1 MSWHSILED
10 FICKI
15 ESLNQEVKSPEI
27 VVNKLTVNCDKLWQ
41 DFQAGNSMQD
51 LECRL
56 LRILDVLL
64 KI

>member
-15 ESLNQEVKSPEI
+15 ESLNKEVKSPEI
-27 VVNKLTVNCDKLWQ
+27 AVKKLTVNCDKLRQ
-41 DFQAGNSMQD
+41 DFEAGNSMQD

>member
-15 ESLNQEVKSPEI
+15 ESLNKEVKSPGI
-27 VVNKLTVNCDKLWQ
+27 AVNKLTVNCDELRQ

>member
-1 MSWHSILED
+1 MSQHSILED

-15 ESLNQEVKSPEI
+15 ESLNKEVKSPEI
-27 VVNKLTVNCDKLWQ
+27 AVNKLTVNCEKLRQ

>member
-27 VVNKLTVNCDKLWQ
+27 AVKKLTVNCDKLRQ